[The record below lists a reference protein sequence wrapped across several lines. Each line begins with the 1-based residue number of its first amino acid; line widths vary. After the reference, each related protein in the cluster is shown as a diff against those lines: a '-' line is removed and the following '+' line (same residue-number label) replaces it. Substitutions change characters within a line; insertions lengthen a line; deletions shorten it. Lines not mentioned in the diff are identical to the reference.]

1 MHALLLLLALVA
13 APLAQN
19 GGPAVGQY
27 VLLKRP
33 GVAVVKDCRA
43 QPPEVLDRPA
53 DVSFLVTDVQGD
65 WLWIY
70 TRLGMGWVHRGDV
83 LLPDAAAAFFSAQL
97 VTNPQGAE
105 AWGRRGTALCD
116 LGDFAGALPDLNEA
130 HRLQPADAR
139 WLHWR
144 AQCYTVL
151 NELDKAEA
159 DAAAAARLDPQNS
172 VIVAFQGT
180 IAHRQGR
187 NAAVAA
193 FAEAAIKLDPRCA
206 DAYCLRGMVRED
218 ARDPQGALGDYSKAI
233 ELNAGHG
240 QAYNNRAIL
249 AWNLS
254 AYDRVIDDAT
264 ACLRLGF
271 PPAQAHRLRG
281 LAWLD
286 KNDPDK
292 ALADLDV
299 CLRLQPDD
307 TSARTGRAR
316 ARTVK
321 GDLAGAAEDLEK
333 ALALRG
339 APGDVPIFP
348 VLADLYRKARNW
360 PRAVATVQAW
370 VARAPDDPRPH
381 AGLAVLYAT
390 CPDGA
395 LRDGAKAV
403 EHARRACEL
412 TQWKHPN
419 ALDTLAAACAE
430 AGDFAAA
437 VRWQKA
443 ALENES
449 FAARS
454 GDRARARLQLYEAGR
469 PFHEN

>member
-1 MHALLLLLALVA
+1 LLALVA
-13 APLAQN
+13 APPAQN

-27 VLLKRP
+27 VLLKQP

-53 DVSFLVTDVQGD
+53 DVSFCVTDVQGD
-65 WLWIY
+65 WLWIC
-70 TRLGMGWVHRGDV
+70 TPLGMGWVHRGDV
-83 LLPDAAAAFFSAQL
+83 LLPDAGATFFSAQL

-105 AWGRRGTALCD
+105 AWGRRGTALYD
-116 LGDFAGALPDLNEA
+116 LGDFAGALRDLNEA

-139 WLHWR
+139 WLHRR

-151 NELDKAEA
+151 CELDKAEA
-159 DAAAAARLDPQNS
+159 DAAAGARLDPQKA
-172 VIVAFQGT
+172 VIVALQGA
-180 IAHRQGR
+180 IAHRQGKT
-187 NAAVAA
+187 AAVAA
-193 FAEAAIKLDPRCA
+193 FAEAAIQLDARCA
-206 DAYCLRGMVRED
+206 DAYCLRAMVRED
-218 ARDPQGALGDYSKAI
+218 ARDPQGALADYSKAI
-233 ELNAGHG
+233 EINPGHG
-240 QAYNNRAIL
+240 EAYNNRALL
-249 AWNLS
+249 AWNLR

-264 ACLRLGF
+264 ACLRLGL
-271 PPAQAHRLRG
+271 PPDQAHRLRG
-281 LAWLD
+281 LAWLL

-299 CLRLQPDD
+299 CLRLQPAD
-307 TSARTGRAR
+307 TSARMGRAG
-316 ARTVK
+316 ARDAK
-321 GDLAGAAEDLEK
+321 GDLAGAADDLEK
-333 ALALRG
+333 ALAH
-339 APGDVPIFP
+339 APGDVTIFP
-348 VLADLYRKARNW
+348 VLANQYRKARDW
-360 PRAVATVQAW
+360 PRALATVQAW
-370 VARAPDDPRPH
+370 VAREPDDPRPH
-381 AGLAVLYAT
+381 GGLADLYAT

-412 TQWKHPN
+412 TQWKQPY

-454 GDRARARLQLYEAGR
+454 GDRARAKLQLYEAGR